1 VRVSGFNIIGAIVLV
16 VAVTK
21 FAVGYLTER
30 EVEVPF
36 IRVCDLAMM
45 QALIH
50 HVIMAL
56 LHVYSSTT

>member
-1 VRVSGFNIIGAIVLV
+1 MLV